1 MRTLSRYVLREHL
14 GPLVFAMSALTSLLL
29 LNYIAKQLPQLVG
42 KGLPWDVVVEF
53 VVLSLPFTIAM
64 TLPMAVLV
72 ATLHAFSRLAAD
84 SEITAFKASGLS
96 LPRIMAPV
104 VFAGLILS
112 LAMVWFNDQVMPAAN
127 YALATLG
134 NDIARKKPT
143 FALRPQVINQ
153 VAPGSAIFLRA
164 GHLEGG
170 SSEMRDVTIYDFS
183 DAAHRRTIRAD
194 SGHIELSPDGRDLIL
209 TLKTGFMNELS
220 RTEPARLERVFFTT
234 NLVRVRGIGN
244 DLERNTRGGEKSD
257 RERTVC
263 ELQAQL
269 NNAVRTRD
277 SIFAGIKSLDPP
289 AARALGAR
297 TAVVGS
303 GGAFCAAKRLFR
315 VKTAEAATV
324 AALAAQAGGPPPQA
338 PPQAPAQAPAQAPV
352 RTDSAPKSSAGM
364 QVVTQNPAAAIPPS
378 AGIVRTPAAGADE
391 PLARPVLIESMKLQL
406 AGVDAIVA
414 GNQVEI
420 EKKFAIATACV
431 IFALLGAPIAF
442 RFPRGGVGLTIGV
455 SLAVFG
461 VYYCGLLV
469 GEELARRGY
478 VHPFIAMWGTNAI
491 LLLIGVVLTAR
502 LGHEGTTH
510 RGSEFTDQLGR
521 LADQI
526 RARFGRKTVA
536 G

>member
-1 MRTLSRYVLREHL
+1 MRTLTRYVLREHL

-42 KGLPWDVVVEF
+42 KGLPWDVIVEF

-96 LPRIMAPV
+96 LPRVMLPV
-104 VFAGLILS
+104 VIAGLGLS
-112 LAMVWFNDQVMPAAN
+112 LLMVWFNDQVMPAAN
-127 YALATLG
+127 YALTTLS

-153 VAPGSAIFLRA
+153 VSPGIFLRA

-183 DAAHRRTIRAD
+183 DQAHRRTIRAD
-194 SGHIELSPDGRDLIL
+194 SGHIELSPDGRDLVM
-209 TLKTGFMNELS
+209 TLNVGFMNELS
-220 RTEPARLERVFFTT
+220 RAEPGRLERVFFKT

-269 NNAVRTRD
+269 NGAVRTRD
-277 SIFAGIKSLDPP
+277 SIYSGIQRVDAKVAQTIGRPKSAPSSGSAYCRLTRPFRV
-289 AARALGAR
+289 RALH
-297 TAVVGS
+297 
-303 GGAFCAAKRLFR
+303 
-315 VKTAEAATV
+315 AAT
-324 AALAAQAGGPPPQA
+324 LATAIPSQGGKTPPTAQSA
-338 PPQAPAQAPAQAPV
+338 AQAPV
-352 RTDSAPKSSAGM
+352 RTDTAKPPTSSLGM
-364 QVVTQNPAAAIPPS
+364 QQATQNPAAAVVPPS
-378 AGIVRTPAAGADE
+378 AGYRTPTAVDDNPPNV
-391 PLARPVLIESMKLQL
+391 PLILESMKLQL
-406 AGVDAIVA
+406 GSVQTIID
-414 GNQVEI
+414 GDQVEI

-461 VYYCGLLV
+461 IYYCGLIV

-478 VHPFIAMWGTNAI
+478 LPAFVAMWATNGI
-491 LLLIGVVLTAR
+491 LLLIGLVLTAR

-510 RGSEFTDQLGR
+510 RGSDLS
-521 LADQI
+521 DQI
-526 RARFGRKTVA
+526 GRFNDRLRQRFGAKPA
-536 G
+536 GA

>member
-42 KGLPWDVVVEF
+42 KGLPWEVMVEF

-96 LPRIMAPV
+96 LPRVMLPV
-104 VFAGLILS
+104 VVAGLMLS
-112 LAMVWFNDQVMPAAN
+112 LLMIWFNDQVMPAAN
-127 YALATLG
+127 YALTTLS

-153 VAPGSAIFLRA
+153 VSPGLFLRA

-183 DAAHRRTIRAD
+183 DQAHRRTIRAD
-194 SGHIELSPDGRDLIL
+194 SGHIELSPDGRDLIM
-209 TLKTGFMNELS
+209 TLNTGFMNELS
-220 RTEPARLERVFFTT
+220 RAEPARLERVFFKT
-234 NLVRVRGIGN
+234 NLVRVRAIGN

-269 NNAVRTRD
+269 NGAVRTRD
-277 SIFAGIKSLDPP
+277 SIFSGIKRIDPATARKIGNP
-289 AARALGAR
+289 RIAPSSGAAYCRATRVFRVRALQ
-297 TAVVGS
+297 
-303 GGAFCAAKRLFR
+303 
-315 VKTAEAATV
+315 AATV
-324 AALAAQAGGPPPQA
+324 GAAVQA
-338 PPQAPAQAPAQAPV
+338 PTRAPV
-352 RTDSAPKSSAGM
+352 GPDTVKRLSVSPGM
-364 QVVTQNPAAAIPPS
+364 QAAMQNPAAAAAIPPS
-378 AGIVRTPAAGADE
+378 AGYSPPVAADDDQANR
-391 PLARPVLIESMKLQL
+391 PLILESMKLQL
-406 AGVDAIVA
+406 ASVQTIIDGD
-414 GNQVEI
+414 QVEI

-461 VYYCGLLV
+461 IYYCGLIV

-478 VHPFIAMWGTNAI
+478 LPAFVAMWATNGI
-491 LLLIGVVLTAR
+491 LLLIGLVLTAR
-502 LGHEGTTH
+502 LGHEGTTN
-510 RGSEFTDQLGR
+510 RGSELSDLLARLGDR
-521 LADQI
+521 LRQ
-526 RARFGRKTVA
+526 RFGAKPA
-536 G
+536 GA